1 MVEGRQKRANEQL
14 VLELEDRKMRR
25 FLIKVN
31 GKDYDVCVEEIGA
44 GMPAAPIA
52 SAPVAAPA
60 PAAAPAAAE
69 SAAPAPAPAPAA
81 PAAIPADGTKTEAP
95 MPGNI
100 IEVRANVGDTV
111 AEGDV
116 VIILEAMKLENEI
129 MAPCAGKILSVN
141 VSKGDMVNSGDIL
154 FVVG

>member
-1 MVEGRQKRANEQL
+1 
-14 VLELEDRKMRR
+14 MRR

-44 GMPAAPIA
+44 GAPAAPAAVA
-52 SAPVAAPA
+52 SAPVPA
-60 PAAAPAAAE
+60 PATAPAAAE
-69 SAAPAPAPAPAA
+69 SATPAPAAVPAA
-81 PAAIPADGTKTEAP
+81 PAAIPTDGTKTEAP

>member
-1 MVEGRQKRANEQL
+1 
-14 VLELEDRKMRR
+14 MRR

-44 GMPAAPIA
+44 GAPAAPAAVA
-52 SAPVAAPA
+52 SAPVPA
-60 PAAAPAAAE
+60 PATAPAAAE
-69 SAAPAPAPAPAA
+69 SATPAPAA
-81 PAAIPADGTKTEAP
+81 VPAAPEAIPTDGTKTEAP

>member
-1 MVEGRQKRANEQL
+1 
-14 VLELEDRKMRR
+14 MRR

-44 GMPAAPIA
+44 GAPAAPAAVA

-60 PAAAPAAAE
+60 PAPTPAAAE
-69 SAAPAPAPAPAA
+69 SAAPAPAAA
-81 PAAIPADGTKTEAP
+81 PAVPAEIPADGTKTEAP

>member
-1 MVEGRQKRANEQL
+1 
-14 VLELEDRKMRR
+14 
-25 FLIKVN
+25 
-31 GKDYDVCVEEIGA
+31 
-44 GMPAAPIA
+44 
-52 SAPVAAPA
+52 
-60 PAAAPAAAE
+60 
-69 SAAPAPAPAPAA
+69 
-81 PAAIPADGTKTEAP
+81 

-129 MAPCAGKILSVN
+129 MAPCAGKILSIN

>member
-1 MVEGRQKRANEQL
+1 MVEGWQKRANEQI

-44 GMPAAPIA
+44 GMPAAPVA

-60 PAAAPAAAE
+60 PAE

>member
-1 MVEGRQKRANEQL
+1 
-14 VLELEDRKMRR
+14 MRR

-44 GMPAAPIA
+44 GAPAAPA
-52 SAPVAAPA
+52 AVAAPVPA
-60 PAAAPAAAE
+60 PAPVAAPAAAE
-69 SAAPAPAPAPAA
+69 SAAPAPAAAPAA
-81 PAAIPADGTKTEAP
+81 PAAVPADGTKTEAP

-129 MAPCAGKILSVN
+129 MAPCAGKILSINVN
-141 VSKGDMVNSGDIL
+141 KGDMVNSGDIL

>member
-1 MVEGRQKRANEQL
+1 
-14 VLELEDRKMRR
+14 MRR

-44 GMPAAPIA
+44 GAPAAPAAVA

-60 PAAAPAAAE
+60 PAPTPAAAE
-69 SAAPAPAPAPAA
+69 SAAPAAAPAA
-81 PAAIPADGTKTEAP
+81 PAEIPADGTKTEAP

>member
-1 MVEGRQKRANEQL
+1 
-14 VLELEDRKMRR
+14 MRR

-44 GMPAAPIA
+44 GAAA
-52 SAPVAAPA
+52 VAAPVAAPA
-60 PAAAPAAAE
+60 PVEAPAAAE
-69 SAAPAPAPAPAA
+69 SAAPAPAAA
-81 PAAIPADGTKTEAP
+81 PAVPAAVPADGTKTEAP

-100 IEVRANVGDTV
+100 IEVRANEGDTV

-129 MAPCAGKILSVN
+129 MAPCAGKILSIN